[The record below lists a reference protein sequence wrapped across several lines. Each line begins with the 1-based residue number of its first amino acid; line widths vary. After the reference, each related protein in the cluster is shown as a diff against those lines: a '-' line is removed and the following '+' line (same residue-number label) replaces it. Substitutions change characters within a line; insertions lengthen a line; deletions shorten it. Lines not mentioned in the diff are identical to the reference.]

1 MQAGRRLFVAATL
14 AGAVGTAL
22 AQRAPQEGTEFR
34 PVKPQQ
40 PTDAPTGKIEVVEF
54 FWYGCPHCNS
64 LEPVL
69 DDWTRKLP
77 ADVQFRKV
85 HVPFNDQ
92 KHQQLYYTLET
103 LGKVK
108 DLNPKVFAAI
118 HGERNRLNTP
128 ELLVAFAEKNGV
140 DKKTFI
146 DTFNSFGVQTKM
158 KRATT
163 LAEGYGVDGVPA
175 FGVNGRWYTAPSMA
189 GSNANA
195 LRVVEMLIEQE
206 RKAPKR

>member
-14 AGAVGTAL
+14 AGAVGTAF
-22 AQRAPQEGTEFR
+22 AQRAPQEGTEYR

-54 FWYGCPHCNS
+54 FWYGCPHCNT

-69 DDWTRKLP
+69 DEWTKKLP

-85 HVPFNDQ
+85 HVPFNDAR
-92 KHQQLYYTLET
+92 HQQLFYTLET
-103 LGKVK
+103 LGKTK

-118 HGERNRLNTP
+118 HGERNRMNTP